1 MNIFEQATRAKIRFT
16 TPNGML
22 GVEDLWDLPLVSRRS
37 NLANLDDIARYLDAE
52 LKSSAS
58 VSFVNEVSE
67 TNAATKLAFD
77 VVLHIINV
85 KLAEQKAASLAA
97 DNREKKQRIMAI
109 IEQKQ
114 AEALSA
120 SSIEDLQQMLNA
132 L

>member
-1 MNIFEQATRAKIRFT
+1 MSIFEQGTRTKLRFS

-22 GVEDLWDLPLVSRRS
+22 GIEDLWDLKLTSQRANV
-37 NLANLDDIARYLDAE
+37 ANLDDIARYLDAE

-58 VSFVNEVSE
+58 VSFVKEGSE

-77 VVLHIINV
+77 IVLHIINV

-114 AEALSA
+114 SEALSA
-120 SSIEDLQQMLNA
+120 SSIEDLQQMLNT

>member
-1 MNIFEQATRAKIRFT
+1 MSIFEQGTRAKLRFT

-22 GVEDLWDLPLVSRRS
+22 GIEDLWDLPLTSRR
-37 NLANLDDIARYLDAE
+37 ANLDDIARYLDAE

-58 VSFVNEVSE
+58 VSFVKEGSE

-77 VVLHIINV
+77 IVLHIINV

-97 DNREKKQRIMAI
+97 DNREKKQRIMTI

-120 SSIEDLQQMLNA
+120 SSIEDLQQMLNT

>member
-1 MNIFEQATRAKIRFT
+1 MNIFEQATRAKLRFT

-22 GVEDLWDLPLVSRRS
+22 GVEDLWDLPLVSRRA

-58 VSFVNEVSE
+58 VSFVKEVSE

-120 SSIEDLQQMLNA
+120 SSIEDLQQMLNT

>member
-1 MNIFEQATRAKIRFT
+1 MSIFEQGTRAKLRFT

-22 GVEDLWDLPLVSRRS
+22 GIEDLWDLPLTSRR
-37 NLANLDDIARYLDAE
+37 ANLDDIARYLDAE

-58 VSFVNEVSE
+58 VSFVKEGSE

-77 VVLHIINV
+77 IVLHIINV

-97 DNREKKQRIMAI
+97 DNREKKQRIMTI

>member
-1 MNIFEQATRAKIRFT
+1 MSIFEQGTRAKLRFT

-22 GVEDLWDLPLVSRRS
+22 GIEDLWDLPLTSRR
-37 NLANLDDIARYLDAE
+37 ANLDDIARYLDAE

-58 VSFVNEVSE
+58 VSFVKEVSE

-120 SSIEDLQQMLNA
+120 SSIEDLQQMLNT

>member
-1 MNIFEQATRAKIRFT
+1 MNIFEQATRAKLRFT

-22 GVEDLWDLPLVSRRS
+22 GVEDLWDLPLTSRRA

-97 DNREKKQRIMAI
+97 DNREKKQRIMTI

-120 SSIEDLQQMLNA
+120 SSIEDLQQMLNT

>member
-1 MNIFEQATRAKIRFT
+1 MSIFEQGTRAKLRFT

-22 GVEDLWDLPLVSRRS
+22 GIEDLWDLPLTSRR
-37 NLANLDDIARYLDAE
+37 ANLDDIARYLDAE

-58 VSFVNEVSE
+58 VSFVKEGSE

-77 VVLHIINV
+77 IVLHIINV
-85 KLAEQKAASLAA
+85 KISEQKAASLAA

-120 SSIEDLQQMLNA
+120 SSIEDLQQMLNT

>member
-1 MNIFEQATRAKIRFT
+1 MSIFEQGTRAKLRFT

-22 GVEDLWDLPLVSRRS
+22 GIEDLWDLPLTSRR
-37 NLANLDDIARYLDAE
+37 ANLDDIARYLDAE

-58 VSFVNEVSE
+58 VSFVKEVSE

-77 VVLHIINV
+77 IVLHIINV

-97 DNREKKQRIMAI
+97 DNREKKQRIMTI

-120 SSIEDLQQMLNA
+120 SSIEDLQQMLNT

>member
-16 TPNGML
+16 TLNGML

-77 VVLHIINV
+77 VVLHIIDV

>member
-1 MNIFEQATRAKIRFT
+1 MNIFEQATRAKLRFT

-22 GVEDLWDLPLVSRRS
+22 GVEDLWDLPLTSRRA

-97 DNREKKQRIMAI
+97 DNREKKQRIMTI

>member
-1 MNIFEQATRAKIRFT
+1 MNIFEQATRAKLRFT

-22 GVEDLWDLPLVSRRS
+22 GIEDLWDLPLTSRR
-37 NLANLDDIARYLDAE
+37 ANLDDIARYLDAE
-52 LKSSAS
+52 LKSSAA
-58 VSFVNEVSE
+58 VSFVKEVSE

-120 SSIEDLQQMLNA
+120 SSIEDLQQMLNT

>member
-1 MNIFEQATRAKIRFT
+1 MPPANAVTAER
-16 TPNGML
+16 P
-22 GVEDLWDLPLVSRRS
+22 VDLAESAFDLMSKKGIGNV
-37 NLANLDDIARYLDAE
+37 NLDDIARYLDAE

-58 VSFVNEVSE
+58 VSFVKEVSE

-77 VVLHIINV
+77 IVLHIINI
-85 KLAEQKAASLAA
+85 KISEQKAASLAA

-120 SSIEDLQQMLNA
+120 SSIEDLQQMLNT